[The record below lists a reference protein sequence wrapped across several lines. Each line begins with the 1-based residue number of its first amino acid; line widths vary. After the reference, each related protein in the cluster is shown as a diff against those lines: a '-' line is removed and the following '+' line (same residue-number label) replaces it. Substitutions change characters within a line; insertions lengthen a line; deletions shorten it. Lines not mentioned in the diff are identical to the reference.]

1 MHPTIERLIKFVYTA
16 SGMPPSTQ
24 QMLSALGVSAATM
37 SNWKTRGMSKEGALR
52 AEAVYGCSAHWLL
65 TGGRAGAG
73 ACGRFGGTGGIVAI
87 PPNRLRQG
95 EGALP
100 ARLAELETAV
110 LIAAG
115 HLGLDVRESDDRR

>member
-1 MHPTIERLIKFVYTA
+1 
-16 SGMPPSTQ
+16 MPPSTQ

-65 TGGRAGAG
+65 TG
-73 ACGRFGGTGGIVAI
+73 
-87 PPNRLRQG
+87 
-95 EGALP
+95 EGPEQAHAVGSAAPVESWPFRRIDYAKVKALSP